1 MEDILSNVDENF
13 ATEVSDIFSKI
24 NKDNILYKKIISGE
38 YWNEL
43 YDYLDTIEISK
54 EELEQF
60 TKMIIQWN
68 NFRSR
73 GTLYNDLIRKYNEI
87 NNQYEELC
95 RDKTES

>member
-1 MEDILSNVDENF
+1 
-13 ATEVSDIFSKI
+13 
-24 NKDNILYKKIISGE
+24 
-38 YWNEL
+38 
-43 YDYLDTIEISK
+43 
-54 EELEQF
+54 
-60 TKMIIQWN
+60 MIIQWN